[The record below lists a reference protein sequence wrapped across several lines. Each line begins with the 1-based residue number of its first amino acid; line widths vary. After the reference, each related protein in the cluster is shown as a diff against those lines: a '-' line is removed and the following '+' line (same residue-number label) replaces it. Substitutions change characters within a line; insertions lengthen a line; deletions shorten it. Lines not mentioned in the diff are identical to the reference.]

1 MKEKYK
7 HVLITN
13 CSIGHSGLSN
23 TTCQQILDSVAEFY
37 ILSNSTEKDI
47 SVLQTNEI
55 AKIRYDHY
63 QKKRY

>member
-1 MKEKYK
+1 MKTSLGSPLKTYTSFGFNK
-7 HVLITN
+7 KN
-13 CSIGHSGLSN
+13 S
-23 TTCQQILDSVAEFY
+23 D